1 MKTSRRHFLKIAGFS
16 AMALAS
22 GLAAAGA
29 AEAQIAPGRYVKRDG
44 MLTAKR
50 WAMVIDTRRF
60 RTEADYAPC
69 IEACQKAHNI
79 PDIHDDRNVKWIWT
93 DTFEHV
99 FPDEMNA
106 HLNTATRSKP
116 YLLLCNHCTNPP
128 CVRVCPTQA
137 TYKMEDGIVAMDY
150 HRCIG
155 CRFCMAGCP
164 YGARSFNFVDP
175 RNYLSNPVPNPDFPT
190 RMIARKGWR
199 KENCRPVWKLPGA
212 QFCLAILRIRIPMF
226 ARRLPRASAFAA
238 NRALAHSLAYITSYR
253 ETGHG

>member
-93 DTFEHV
+93 DTFEH
-99 FPDEMNA
+99 
-106 HLNTATRSKP
+106 
-116 YLLLCNHCTNPP
+116 
-128 CVRVCPTQA
+128 
-137 TYKMEDGIVAMDY
+137 
-150 HRCIG
+150 
-155 CRFCMAGCP
+155 
-164 YGARSFNFVDP
+164 P
-175 RNYLSNPVPNPDFPT
+175 R
-190 RMIARKGWR
+190 
-199 KENCRPVWKLPGA
+199 
-212 QFCLAILRIRIPMF
+212 
-226 ARRLPRASAFAA
+226 
-238 NRALAHSLAYITSYR
+238 
-253 ETGHG
+253 